1 MKVVYIKDNNFV
13 NYELNNSIG
22 YVFKPKKR
30 INNLKVVNKFLVSDI
45 LTRKMIN
52 SLNKTIKTTNIM
64 LNSKAVII
72 SDCDMMLEEI
82 KRIIIKLDNKYRK
95 YFDQFVYFSIIK
107 KLYILDKKINYKKTL
122 LKNEI

>member
-1 MKVVYIKDNNFV
+1 M
-13 NYELNNSIG
+13 G
-22 YVFKPKKR
+22 YVFKPKKI

-95 YFDQFVYFSIIK
+95 YFNQFVYFSIIK

>member
-30 INNLKVVNKFLVSDI
+30 ISNLKVVNKFLVSDI

-95 YFDQFVYFSIIK
+95 YFNQFVYFSIIK
-107 KLYILDKKINYKKTL
+107 KLYILDKNINYKKTL

>member
-13 NYELNNSIG
+13 NYELNNSKG

-95 YFDQFVYFSIIK
+95 YFNQFVYFSIIK

>member
-13 NYELNNSIG
+13 NYELNNSVG

-30 INNLKVVNKFLVSDI
+30 ISNLKVVNKFLVSDI

-95 YFDQFVYFSIIK
+95 YFNQFVYFSIIK